1 MYILATSSNWFS
13 KLVRQFFF
21 LLDSII
27 YGAISKIYD
36 LLITIARTSPL
47 SQADILDM
55 ADRIYKLLAIFMV
68 FKVTFSLIMYVVNPD
83 DFSDKNKGVSKLG
96 MNIVVSLSMLILT
109 PYIFSYAYQLQTY
122 ILEDNS
128 LATLIFGTSTKK
140 EFFNTAG
147 DDMAYM
153 AMSPFFVP
161 DDSFHE
167 LNACS
172 NLTIE
177 EGTGNDKRIVF
188 NPECSGLNNDS
199 DLTAKGGEYET
210 TTSLLKFTKDNNQ
223 FTVDNLRVYVKGVNS
238 KNVGLTF
245 RQELATA
252 TDPETKE
259 FIMDYSF
266 IFSSVVG
273 VIIVLLLVTYC
284 MDIALRSIKLAFLQ
298 LIAPIPII
306 SYVDPKSGKDGLF
319 KKWYQMCFKTYL
331 SLFIRL
337 IALYFAVYIIS
348 RVSEM
353 HLVDV
358 IDGSFQT
365 NAFVAIFI
373 IIGALMFAKQLPKI
387 LEGLGVK
394 LDGGGF
400 TLNPLKKM
408 EKEALGGKQIRN
420 LTRGAAIG
428 GLAGAAAFGT
438 NLATTGSR
446 FKNAKG
452 FTGKTKAVF
461 SSLGGGASAARRGLM
476 SGIKG
481 EKLGKGF
488 TSSYSGAMK
497 AKHDRVSRE
506 QQGIGTF
513 ERMGAKINQVTGG
526 MSYTENAKNQV
537 AAVES
542 GKGDVTGFTEALQQ
556 KYGDKAYGAEVS
568 EKLRS
573 SKTGY
578 FSKSNKELEV
588 EKKGIDTKK
597 AKIGTLQKGGDTVK
611 DFSTG
616 RNSQIKGYNGDVA
629 AIDAT
634 SLEAY
639 KDGVDGKFIANFNET
654 AVKYG
659 RVQAAKKRLDDLK
672 GSENTQEYQKAASE
686 LAEAQKEYASDSMHD
701 IYDAI
706 DDKTKPNDV
715 DEIAKA
721 RKKVARDKAKS
732 KLDMAV
738 AEDFM
743 ESLKARDSAAIGII
757 ESFDDAASVDESIK
771 EVYSKK
777 KSEIFD
783 DSGEI
788 RDTVTPQQM
797 KSFIDIFNGKYSSP
811 LYSAMNTAS
820 SELEQSSDEID
831 LILSARS
838 IQSSEIQNSE
848 EARHRADVENS
859 IGKK

>member
-408 EKEALGGKQIRN
+408 ENDMFGGKQVSK
-420 LTRGAAIG
+420 
-428 GLAGAAAFGT
+428 FGKGVGKY
-438 NLATTGSR
+438 TGR
-446 FKNAKG
+446 VAKG
-452 FTGKTKAVF
+452 LGTGLLV
-461 SSLGGGASAARRGLM
+461 GGASAMTKHGFRGFGKAM
-476 SGIKG
+476 SGAWKG
-481 EKLGKGF
+481 DKFGKNF
-488 TSSYSGAMK
+488 SSSYSA
-497 AKHDRVSRE
+497 AKERHRQLEEMEANGVTPSQVRKEKRYNAFHGTTRAE
-506 QQGIGTF
+506 QVQ
-513 ERMGAKINQVTGG
+513 
-526 MSYTENAKNQV
+526 QV
-537 AAVES
+537 ADKSKAIQTSYDTIKSQAVACDSNDGNVLVRNGRQVKSAKTISKELDEMRKTQIERSSFHDVAGMTAQQQFDDAVRQKDSQIAELEARKKSYLDRTSQISVESTKLRTERDSLNRSSFTNDNDYFEAIAAYNQRLAVLDEQKRSYEVTAVES
-542 GKGDVTGFTEALQQ
+542 EIATATAERDSLDVSNFEDIAGKTADEQYTEAIEQQ
-556 KYGDKAYGAEVS
+556 KDAIKEKEADLEFRINALANGDIKVENDKGEEIASASKIIADAKETMIKLTESVNDTGKSLDQEFEGISVEPDADGRFNVVNAMKQSKGTAAQATTGKLS
-568 EKLRS
+568 EIKDIAQ
-573 SKTGY
+573 Y
-578 FSKSNKELEV
+578 
-588 EKKGIDTKK
+588 TKK
-597 AKIGTLQKGGDTVK
+597 NK
-611 DFSTG
+611 
-616 RNSQIKGYNGDVA
+616 
-629 AIDAT
+629 
-634 SLEAY
+634 
-639 KDGVDGKFIANFNET
+639 
-654 AVKYG
+654 
-659 RVQAAKKRLDDLK
+659 
-672 GSENTQEYQKAASE
+672 
-686 LAEAQKEYASDSMHD
+686 
-701 IYDAI
+701 
-706 DDKTKPNDV
+706 
-715 DEIAKA
+715 
-721 RKKVARDKAKS
+721 
-732 KLDMAV
+732 
-738 AEDFM
+738 
-743 ESLKARDSAAIGII
+743 
-757 ESFDDAASVDESIK
+757 
-771 EVYSKK
+771 
-777 KSEIFD
+777 
-783 DSGEI
+783 
-788 RDTVTPQQM
+788 
-797 KSFIDIFNGKYSSP
+797 
-811 LYSAMNTAS
+811 
-820 SELEQSSDEID
+820 
-831 LILSARS
+831 
-838 IQSSEIQNSE
+838 
-848 EARHRADVENS
+848 
-859 IGKK
+859 

>member
-177 EGTGNDKRIVF
+177 EGTGNDKKIVF
-188 NPECSGLNNDS
+188 NPQCSGLNNDS

-408 EKEALGGKQIRN
+408 EKEALGGKQI
-420 LTRGAAIG
+420 LGATKGFA
-428 GLAGAAAFGT
+428 AGAMVGT
-438 NLATTGSR
+438 AGALTG
-446 FKNAKG
+446 AG
-452 FTGKTKAVF
+452 
-461 SSLGGGASAARRGLM
+461 LGRGITSALSGM
-476 SGIKG
+476 SSGIKG
-481 EKLGKGF
+481 KKFGEIRKDQVTKNAEMRRAIASGSTFWGRKNAQISGFFGTPGTLGKIE
-488 TSSYSGAMK
+488 
-497 AKHDRVSRE
+497 HD
-506 QQGIGTF
+506 
-513 ERMGAKINQVTGG
+513 KIAIQN
-526 MSYTENAKNQV
+526 
-537 AAVES
+537 
-542 GKGDVTGFTEALQQ
+542 
-556 KYGDKAYGAEVS
+556 
-568 EKLRS
+568 R
-573 SKTGY
+573 
-578 FSKSNKELEV
+578 
-588 EKKGIDTKK
+588 ID
-597 AKIGTLQKGGDTVK
+597 D
-611 DFSTG
+611 
-616 RNSQIKGYNGDVA
+616 Y
-629 AIDAT
+629 
-634 SLEAY
+634 
-639 KDGVDGKFIANFNET
+639 
-654 AVKYG
+654 
-659 RVQAAKKRLDDLK
+659 
-672 GSENTQEYQKAASE
+672 
-686 LAEAQKEYASDSMHD
+686 EAQKKVVQDR
-701 IYDAI
+701 
-706 DDKTKPNDV
+706 
-715 DEIAKA
+715 IAP
-721 RKKVARDKAKS
+721 KKVVISKQQAVKS
-732 KLDMAV
+732 SI
-738 AEDFM
+738 EGM
-743 ESLKARDSAAIGII
+743 ESFTTGLIEGGKAGEYSRTYKRIATDHDYLTNNVGQIADHDVLDANNNLVVSKGTVISGSHAALMNG
-757 ESFDDAASVDESIK
+757 EK
-771 EVYSKK
+771 ERYSKK
-777 KSEIFD
+777 VGRSALMDEMLTK
-783 DSGEI
+783 SGEELKG
-788 RDTVTPQQM
+788 TVGQGDYDDFQAQFRAYSKDVEILNDAIGEYESSASPD
-797 KSFIDIFNGKYSSP
+797 DIQLERVEVETGFSKIHDQAGNLG
-811 LYSAMNTAS
+811 TAS
-820 SELEQSSDEID
+820 KDVQTSIKDQETEIEEYDRKIQSENVELQSLNAQEKTAKSNAEVTH
-831 LILSARS
+831 AAQGGPANPRS
-838 IQSSEIQNSE
+838 IRPASSTSAPRSGGPGSGTGPNGFVPGGPGPQ
-848 EARHRADVENS
+848 
-859 IGKK
+859 GPQGPQ

>member
-400 TLNPLKKM
+400 TLNPLRKM
-408 EKEALGGKQIRN
+408 EKDMLGGKLMKKPADFVGHLPMAPIN
-420 LTRGAAIG
+420 SLSTLGKKTIG
-428 GLAGAAAFGT
+428 GID
-438 NLATTGSR
+438 
-446 FKNAKG
+446 
-452 FTGKTKAVF
+452 
-461 SSLGGGASAARRGLM
+461 AARN
-476 SGIKG
+476 
-481 EKLGKGF
+481 GKGF
-488 TSSYSGAMK
+488 KQGWNRTHGKLYNNFYKKLDEWAPDSAEARKNERLGKEEISLMHNKWAKGDKVMENLGGNFDSLDGLNEEAYSKAGFNGRFLTSKMNLDK
-497 AKHDRVSRE
+497 ATE
-506 QQGIGTF
+506 QQKILNRIYQARQMGTSLSEAIAD
-513 ERMGAKINQVTGG
+513 ERANI
-526 MSYTENAKNQV
+526 
-537 AAVES
+537 
-542 GKGDVTGFTEALQQ
+542 D
-556 KYGDKAYGAEVS
+556 KYGLDA
-568 EKLRS
+568 
-573 SKTGY
+573 SK
-578 FSKSNKELEV
+578 
-588 EKKGIDTKK
+588 
-597 AKIGTLQKGGDTVK
+597 
-611 DFSTG
+611 FSTDTDLYKMVDSTNKKVSG
-616 RNSQIKGYNGDVA
+616 MEKVHESLRKTDQGQAALEDAIKFRKYNPEDPTNVTQSTPPTPVTQQYSAPSNPTPAQSSNSSSENDAMQRVLDSTGQTHMENRERNDWENESA
-629 AIDAT
+629 FAT
-634 SLEAY
+634 TS
-639 KDGVDGKFIANFNET
+639 DSDFNE
-654 AVKYG
+654 Y
-659 RVQAAKKRLDDLK
+659 QRLAREK
-672 GSENTQEYQKAASE
+672 NSESSTTTTPASSN
-686 LAEAQKEYASDSMHD
+686 SD
-701 IYDAI
+701 
-706 DDKTKPNDV
+706 
-715 DEIAKA
+715 DEINR
-721 RKKVARDKAKS
+721 RKKQ
-732 KLDMAV
+732 
-738 AEDFM
+738 
-743 ESLKARDSAAIGII
+743 I
-757 ESFDDAASVDESIK
+757 E
-771 EVYSKK
+771 
-777 KSEIFD
+777 
-783 DSGEI
+783 
-788 RDTVTPQQM
+788 
-797 KSFIDIFNGKYSSP
+797 
-811 LYSAMNTAS
+811 
-820 SELEQSSDEID
+820 
-831 LILSARS
+831 
-838 IQSSEIQNSE
+838 SEIQKLQQIHDSTTNRDVMVNMARQIRILE
-848 EARHRADVENS
+848 EELR
-859 IGKK
+859 KLK

>member
-400 TLNPLKKM
+400 TLNPLRKM
-408 EKEALGGKQIRN
+408 EKDMLGGKLMKKPADFVGHLPMAPIN
-420 LTRGAAIG
+420 SLSTLGKKTIG
-428 GLAGAAAFGT
+428 GID
-438 NLATTGSR
+438 
-446 FKNAKG
+446 
-452 FTGKTKAVF
+452 
-461 SSLGGGASAARRGLM
+461 AARN
-476 SGIKG
+476 
-481 EKLGKGF
+481 GKGF
-488 TSSYSGAMK
+488 KQGWNRTHGKLHNNFYKKLDEWAPDSAEARKNERLGKEEISLMHNKWAKGDKVMENLGGNFDSLDGLNEEAYSKAGFNGRFLTSKMNLDKATEQQKILNRIYQARQMGTSLPEAIADERANIDKYGLDASKFSTDTDLYKMVDSTNKKVSGMEKVHESLRKTDQGQAALEDAIKFRKYNPEDPTNVTQSTPPTPVTQQYSAPSNPTPAQSSNSSSENDAMQRVLDSTGQTHMENRERNDWEKESAFATTSDSDFNEYQRLAREKNSESSTTTTPTSS
-497 AKHDRVSRE
+497 
-506 QQGIGTF
+506 
-513 ERMGAKINQVTGG
+513 
-526 MSYTENAKNQV
+526 
-537 AAVES
+537 
-542 GKGDVTGFTEALQQ
+542 
-556 KYGDKAYGAEVS
+556 
-568 EKLRS
+568 
-573 SKTGY
+573 
-578 FSKSNKELEV
+578 
-588 EKKGIDTKK
+588 
-597 AKIGTLQKGGDTVK
+597 
-611 DFSTG
+611 
-616 RNSQIKGYNGDVA
+616 NSD
-629 AIDAT
+629 
-634 SLEAY
+634 
-639 KDGVDGKFIANFNET
+639 
-654 AVKYG
+654 
-659 RVQAAKKRLDDLK
+659 
-672 GSENTQEYQKAASE
+672 
-686 LAEAQKEYASDSMHD
+686 
-701 IYDAI
+701 
-706 DDKTKPNDV
+706 
-715 DEIAKA
+715 DEINR
-721 RKKVARDKAKS
+721 RKRQ
-732 KLDMAV
+732 
-738 AEDFM
+738 
-743 ESLKARDSAAIGII
+743 I
-757 ESFDDAASVDESIK
+757 E
-771 EVYSKK
+771 
-777 KSEIFD
+777 
-783 DSGEI
+783 
-788 RDTVTPQQM
+788 
-797 KSFIDIFNGKYSSP
+797 
-811 LYSAMNTAS
+811 
-820 SELEQSSDEID
+820 
-831 LILSARS
+831 
-838 IQSSEIQNSE
+838 SEIQKLQQIHDSTTNRDVMVNTARQIRILE
-848 EARHRADVENS
+848 EELR
-859 IGKK
+859 KLK